1 MKRLFVLF
9 ILSSALVAGW
19 IWPTS
24 ALALPFG
31 ATSNVAPS
39 SFVGNGGSLTG
50 SFTVDPSLLQYG
62 VTSAQVTFNFS
73 DNNDVQY
80 TGTSTGSYYYSGG
93 GPPNTYYLR
102 TSYDYYSDA
111 SEQASVSVGDQ
122 GGLAS
127 SSYYQQTQYLSQ
139 SYDGSS
145 SYFWYEGGYRCGWGW
160 CSYPVYAYDLYYT
173 DHYKYTYGYTGDFD
187 IMINLDSTGLTELA
201 SSGILNF
208 TVSSGTGDFFLDSAT
223 LTGMANDPPSAVPEP
238 TSFLLLASGLAGLGG
253 VAWRRH
259 RKS

>member
-1 MKRLFVLF
+1 MKRLLGLCL
-9 ILSSALVAGW
+9 LSSALVAGW

-39 SFVGNGGSLTG
+39 SFVSNGGSLTG

-62 VTSAQVTFNFS
+62 VAGAQVKFNFS
-73 DNNDVQY
+73 DDNDVLY
-80 TGTSTGSYYYSGG
+80 AGTSTGSYNYDYGQ
-93 GPPNTYYLR
+93 PPNTYYLR
-102 TSYDYYSDA
+102 SIYTYYSDA
-111 SEQASVSVGDQ
+111 PEQASVSVGDQ
-122 GGLAS
+122 GGSAS
-127 SSYYQQTQYLSQ
+127 SSYYQQNQYLNRN
-139 SYDGSS
+139 YDGEQSS
-145 SYFWYEGGYRCGWGW
+145 FWYSYLVCSWG
-160 CSYPVYAYDLYYT
+160 CHVVYVYQNNYYFT
-173 DHYKYTYGYTGDFD
+173 DNYTQTYGYTGDFD

-238 TSFLLLASGLAGLGG
+238 TSFLLLVSGLAGLGG
-253 VAWRRH
+253 FAWRRH